1 MTEIIDAFNKEVVPK
16 YHKLT
21 KSIIHGDVN
30 ERNIIMKEIPGQ
42 KVASGEPRVY
52 DVSALIDF
60 NDAVSS

>member
-1 MTEIIDAFNKEVVPK
+1 MYDMILI
-16 YHKLT
+16 
-21 KSIIHGDVN
+21 SGIIHGDVN